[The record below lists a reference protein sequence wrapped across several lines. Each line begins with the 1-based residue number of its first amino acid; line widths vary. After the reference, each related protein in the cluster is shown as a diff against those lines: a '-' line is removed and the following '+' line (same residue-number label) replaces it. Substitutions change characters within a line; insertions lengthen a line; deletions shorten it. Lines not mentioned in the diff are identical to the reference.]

1 MTLHGILGKVIGGT
15 QFFHADGTADS
26 VTAIQ
31 AGPCTIT
38 QIKTDENDGYDSVQL
53 GFDPVRKVNSPRRGH
68 VAKSG
73 GRNFRH
79 FREVSAD
86 DVSSV
91 DVGEE
96 VSVGIFEV
104 GEKVNVTGTS
114 KGKGFQGGVKRYNF
128 RGGPKTHGQSDRHR
142 APGSIGAGTTPGR
155 VIKGMRMA
163 GRMGG
168 DKVTVKHLEVVMIDA
183 DRNLLLVKGGVPGHK
198 DALVVIRK
206 SELKS

>member
-15 QFFHADGTADS
+15 QFFHKDGTADS

-31 AGPCTIT
+31 AGPCTVI
-38 QIKTDENDGYDSVQL
+38 QIKTDETDGYESIQL
-53 GFDPVRKVNSPRRGH
+53 GFDPVTKVNSPRRGH
-68 VAKSG
+68 VSKSG
-73 GRNFRH
+73 GRIFRH
-79 FREVSAD
+79 RREVSAD
-86 DVSSV
+86 DISAV

-96 VSVGIFEV
+96 VGVGIFEV

-114 KGKGFQGGVKRYNF
+114 KGKGFQGVVKRYNF

-155 VIKGMRMA
+155 VIRGKKMA
-163 GRMGG
+163 GRTGG
-168 DKVTVKHLEVVMIDA
+168 DKVTVKHLEVVMVDS

-198 DALVVIRK
+198 DALVIIKK